1 MVLHLW
7 TAEEVNTYLSGPG
20 SILRN
25 TYFGDLIAT
34 FEELAK
40 RHQESIQPIKERW
53 FEPVHQITE
62 TERTLRCMLGE
73 PKAWAHLLEVGERLQ
88 NAAVIMAESVNSV
101 DSFPKEIITKFI
113 ESCQSFSETI
123 SQFYKELVNGD
134 IETVK
139 QQLKDYQFFLDDDI
153 KSTPRLLRRFNAPIS
168 LDATNALYDMRMGH
182 KLLDE
187 VEDFL
192 SIGLVAV

>member
-1 MVLHLW
+1 
-7 TAEEVNTYLSGPG
+7 
-20 SILRN
+20 
-25 TYFGDLIAT
+25 
-34 FEELAK
+34 
-40 RHQESIQPIKERW
+40 
-53 FEPVHQITE
+53 
-62 TERTLRCMLGE
+62 MLGE

-139 QQLKDYQFFLDDDI
+139 QQLKDYQF
-153 KSTPRLLRRFNAPIS
+153 S
-168 LDATNALYDMRMGH
+168 LMT
-182 KLLDE
+182 
-187 VEDFL
+187 
-192 SIGLVAV
+192 I